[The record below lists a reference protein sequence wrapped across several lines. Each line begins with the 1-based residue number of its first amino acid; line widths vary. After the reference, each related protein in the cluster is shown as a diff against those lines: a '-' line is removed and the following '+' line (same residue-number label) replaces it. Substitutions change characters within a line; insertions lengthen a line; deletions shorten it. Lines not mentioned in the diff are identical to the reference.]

1 MKLTKLI
8 NFCFPWNHKK
18 TYGYLMISGR
28 IEKKSINLI
37 LGAKFG
43 DDPKKNTFACD
54 SYDIT
59 SRSRWRLLTTYVS
72 NDLHFTNLS
81 EASLILCFMWNKR
94 YVERVWQHNADK
106 ELEEYCSTISRI

>member
-18 TYGYLMISGR
+18 TYDFR
-28 IEKKSINLI
+28 ENRKKSINLI

-94 YVERVWQHNADK
+94 YVERVWQNNADK
-106 ELEEYCSTISRI
+106 ELEEYCWTISRI